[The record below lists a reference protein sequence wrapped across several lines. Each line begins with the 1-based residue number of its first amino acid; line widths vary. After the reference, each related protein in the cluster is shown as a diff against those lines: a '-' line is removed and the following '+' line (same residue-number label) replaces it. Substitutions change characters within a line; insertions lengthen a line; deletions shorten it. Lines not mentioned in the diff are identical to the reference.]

1 MTSIVVVCGSGV
13 VVGRNNFGFFER
25 LKLLV
30 IHDVNVWV
38 AGDCSYDPVAES
50 KHVVRGWV
58 LDEEAP

>member
-38 AGDCSYDPVAES
+38 VGDCSYDPVAES
-50 KHVVRGWV
+50 KYVGGGWV